1 LMCVATGRSV
11 SWTTGRVGACASVW
25 RKDRTVATVFR
36 KTYTQPFP
44 KHAEIV
50 ERRGRQMV
58 MWFDRRGRRKY
69 DELTT
74 GKRGEPKIKRES
86 PTYFAR
92 YRDADGVERIEST
105 GCKDEQAARQV
116 LADLVKRVEHRKAGI
131 ITPEQDRQANHAD
144 KPISR
149 HVADYLEHLKAKTVR
164 GRKVSTKHRK
174 NVERH
179 LNKTV
184 VDCGFRLLGDI
195 TRTAMEKWMNQR
207 EADGMGARTRNM
219 HRSAIVAFCNWC
231 VETDRLAANPLV
243 RLCKADEHADRRRT
257 RRALTEDEIAQLL
270 KAARLRPV
278 AELGRPTVRKP
289 SARRKGRSTWLKADL
304 TFEILDAVY
313 ARGREVLADEPS
325 RLAELDMLG
334 WERELMYKTMVLT
347 GLRKGELASLTIGQV
362 YLDAQPPFAELLAK
376 DEKAG
381 RGAKIPLRADLV
393 NDLRD
398 YLAQR
403 LKMEHE
409 AALRAGRA
417 VSMRL
422 ATGSKLFTVP
432 RDFIKIFDRDLAAA
446 GIAKHDE
453 RGRVVDI
460 HALRHT
466 FGTHLS
472 KAGVTPRV
480 AMAAMRHSSLDL
492 TMNIYTDPI
501 LLDVG
506 AAVDALP
513 EFSADLPTPIVA
525 AKA

>member
-1 LMCVATGRSV
+1 M
-11 SWTTGRVGACASVW
+11 
-25 RKDRTVATVFR
+25 ATVFR
-36 KTYTQPFP
+36 KTYTQPLP

-50 ERRGRQMV
+50 ERRGRQVV

-69 DELTT
+69 DDLTT
-74 GKRGEPKIKRES
+74 GKHGQPKIIRYS

-105 GCKDEQAARQV
+105 DCKDEQAARQV

-131 ITPEQDRQANHAD
+131 LTPEQDRQANHAD
-144 KPISR
+144 RPIVR

-164 GRKVSTKHRK
+164 GRKVSAKHRK

-179 LNKTV
+179 LNKIV
-184 VDCGFRLLGDI
+184 VDCGFRVLGDI
-195 TRTAMEKWMNQR
+195 SRSAMEKWMNQR

-219 HRSAIVAFCNWC
+219 HRSAIVGFCNWC
-231 VETDRLAANPLV
+231 VETDRIAANPLA
-243 RLCKADEHADRRRT
+243 RMCKADEHADRRRT
-257 RRALTEDEIAQLL
+257 RRALTEDEIARLL
-270 KAARLRPV
+270 KAACLRPV
-278 AELGRPTVRKP
+278 AELGRPSVPRPPAK
-289 SARRKGRSTWLKADL
+289 RKGRSTWYKAEL
-304 TFEILDAVY
+304 TFEMFDVAY
-313 ARGREVLADEPS
+313 ARGQEVLAGEPG

-334 WERELMYKTMVLT
+334 RERELMHKTMILT

-362 YLDAQPPFAELLAK
+362 CLEAERPFADLLAK

-393 NDLRD
+393 DDLRE

-403 LKMEHE
+403 LKTEQE
-409 AALRAGRA
+409 KALVTGQA
-417 VSMRL
+417 VPMRPP
-422 ATGSKLFTVP
+422 ARNKLFTVP
-432 RDFIKIFDRDLAAA
+432 RDFIKIFGRDLAAA
-446 GIAKHDE
+446 GIAKRDE
-453 RGRVVDI
+453 RDRVVDI

-472 KAGVTPRV
+472 KAGVSPRV

-492 TMNIYTDPI
+492 TMSVYVDPV

-506 AAVDALP
+506 AAVEALP
-513 EFSADLPTPIVA
+513 TFSADLATTSASVVI
-525 AKA
+525 

>member
-1 LMCVATGRSV
+1 
-11 SWTTGRVGACASVW
+11 
-25 RKDRTVATVFR
+25 
-36 KTYTQPFP
+36 
-44 KHAEIV
+44 
-50 ERRGRQMV
+50 MV

-69 DELTT
+69 DEMTT
-74 GKRGEPKIKRES
+74 GKRGEPKIIRRS

-116 LADLVKRVEHRKAGI
+116 LADLQKRVEHRKAGI
-131 ITPEQDRQANHAD
+131 LTPEQDRQANHAD
-144 KPISR
+144 MPIAR

-164 GRKVSTKHRK
+164 GRKVSAKHRK

-179 LNKTV
+179 LNKIV
-184 VDCGFRLLGDI
+184 ADAGFRLLGDI
-195 TRTAMEKWMNQR
+195 TRSAMEKWMNQR
-207 EADGMGARTRNM
+207 EAVGMGARTRNM
-219 HRSAIVAFCNWC
+219 HRSAIVGFCNWC
-231 VETDRLAANPLV
+231 VETDRIAANPLA

-257 RRALTEDEIAQLL
+257 RRALTEDEIARLL

-278 AELGRPTVRKP
+278 AELGRESVSKP
-289 SARRKGRSTWLKADL
+289 QQEKRGRSTWTKAVL
-304 TFEILDAVY
+304 RFEMLDAAY
-313 ARGREVLADEPS
+313 ARGREVLADN
-325 RLAELDMLG
+325 RGQLDELDMLG
-334 WERELMYKTMVLT
+334 RERELMYKTMILT
-347 GLRKGELASLTIGQV
+347 GLRKGELASLAIGQV

-393 NDLRD
+393 DDLRD
-398 YLAQR
+398 YLATR
-403 LKMEHE
+403 LKKEQE
-409 AALRAGRA
+409 KALRAGRA
-417 VSMRL
+417 VPIRL
-422 ATGSKLFTVP
+422 AAGSRLFNVP

-446 GIAKHDE
+446 GIAKRDE
-453 RGRVVDI
+453 RDRVVDI

-472 KAGVTPRV
+472 KAGVAPRV

-492 TMNIYTDPI
+492 TMSIYVDPV

-513 EFSADLPTPIVA
+513 TFSADRPPELA
-525 AKA
+525 ASKA